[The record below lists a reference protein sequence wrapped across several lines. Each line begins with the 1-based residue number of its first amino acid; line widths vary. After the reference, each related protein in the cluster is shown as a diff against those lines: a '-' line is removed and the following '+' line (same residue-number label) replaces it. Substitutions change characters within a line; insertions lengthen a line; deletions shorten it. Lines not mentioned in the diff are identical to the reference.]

1 MSLPRARGLNHI
13 TLAVADLDRAWAL
26 WVDVLGAQPLMR
38 SPRSAYLLVGELWL
52 CLVLQPHRRA
62 PDPTDYTHLAL
73 TVAPEDLVELRA
85 RALAAGCTE
94 FQPNTTEGA
103 SAYLRCADGHQIELH
118 VGDWRSRL
126 AALRGAG
133 DPSVRIFDSPPTTE
147 DGLSI
152 VILAVSDPA
161 RSRDFYAAVLGC
173 TVRVDAGV
181 FVQLALPGGPDL
193 GLYARPGFAVNT
205 GRPSAPTPA
214 GHTSAA
220 ELYVTVAGALDDAVD
235 RATTAG
241 ATVLS
246 AAQDR
251 AWGDRV
257 AYLADPDGHVLA
269 LAQPLRT
276 SGA

>member
-1 MSLPRARGLNHI
+1 M
-13 TLAVADLDRAWAL
+13 
-26 WVDVLGAQPLMR
+26 
-38 SPRSAYLLVGELWL
+38 
-52 CLVLQPHRRA
+52 
-62 PDPTDYTHLAL
+62 
-73 TVAPEDLVELRA
+73 
-85 RALAAGCTE
+85 
-94 FQPNTTEGA
+94 
-103 SAYLRCADGHQIELH
+103 
-118 VGDWRSRL
+118 
-126 AALRGAG
+126 
-133 DPSVRIFDSPPTTE
+133 RIFDSPPTTE

-205 GRPSAPTPA
+205 GRPAAPIPA

-235 RATTAG
+235 RAITAG